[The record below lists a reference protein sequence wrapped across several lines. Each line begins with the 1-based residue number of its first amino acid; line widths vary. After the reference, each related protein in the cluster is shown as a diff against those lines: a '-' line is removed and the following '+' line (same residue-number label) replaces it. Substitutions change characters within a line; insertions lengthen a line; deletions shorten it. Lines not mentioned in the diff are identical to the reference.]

1 MLGPEFLVM
10 GQPCEGVLQRRG
22 REPAG
27 DGASGLCAR
36 NQAGVGQ
43 DVEMLHD
50 RRQRNVERRF
60 QRADR
65 KPGLAG
71 EPQHQRAPRRVGQR
85 RKGAIEGG
93 GVKVNHVVNYSAA
106 LRSVN
111 RFAPRWNFAGGCPSR
126 RAAGSRAEAA
136 LALTVRER
144 VVTLKQ
150 RIFETLWPAQRPRL
164 RHHVTVSTRVKACD
178 TPGGMS

>member
-1 MLGPEFLVM
+1 MSEPR
-10 GQPCEGVLQRRG
+10 EGVVQRRG

-36 NQAGVGQ
+36 NEAGVGQ

-71 EPQHQRAPRRVGQR
+71 EPQHQRAPRRVGKC

-93 GVKVNHVVNYSAA
+93 GVKVNHVVNYSRGAA
-106 LRSVN
+106 VCQPL
-111 RFAPRWNFAGGCPSR
+111 
-126 RAAGSRAEAA
+126 RAAVELCGRLPIAA
-136 LALTVRER
+136 RRRFPRRGGARLDSPGARCH
-144 VVTLKQ
+144 
-150 RIFETLWPAQRPRL
+150 AQAKNFRDIMAGTTAAIATPRY
-164 RHHVTVSTRVKACD
+164 RQHAR
-178 TPGGMS
+178 

>member
-1 MLGPEFLVM
+1 MSEPR
-10 GQPCEGVLQRRG
+10 EGVVQRRG

-85 RKGAIEGG
+85 RKGAIKGG

-106 LRSVN
+106 LPSVN
-111 RFAPRWNFAGGCPSR
+111 RSRHGGTWPRWNRAGGCPSR
-126 RAAGSRAEAA
+126 RAAGSRAEGGA
-136 LALTVRER
+136 
-144 VVTLKQ
+144 
-150 RIFETLWPAQRPRL
+150 RL
-164 RHHVTVSTRVKACD
+164 DS
-178 TPGGMS
+178 PGARCHA